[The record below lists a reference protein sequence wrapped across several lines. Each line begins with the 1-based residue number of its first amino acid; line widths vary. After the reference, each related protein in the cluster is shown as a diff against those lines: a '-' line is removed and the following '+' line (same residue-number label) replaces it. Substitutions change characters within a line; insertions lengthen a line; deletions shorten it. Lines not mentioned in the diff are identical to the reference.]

1 MVIVVRAIGGH
12 RGVTRSNDQR
22 DNQQGEHAECA

>member
-22 DNQQGEHAECA
+22 DNQHEHAERA